1 MEPPSLTVKRV
12 RIAETGV
19 SHGVNILAAANG
31 LKTLKEERAQAG
43 NFIDAEMTTAKLLP
57 VNAFLAGQLFDF
69 FQVELETFLAGKLN
83 NDNLQPTRREFL
95 NKLTGG

>member
-1 MEPPSLTVKRV
+1 MEPPNLTAKRV

-43 NFIDAEMTTAKLLP
+43 NFIDPEMTTPKLLHIS
-57 VNAFLAGQLFDF
+57 AFMAGQLFDF
-69 FQVELETFLAGKLN
+69 LQVDLEAWMNGKLDN
-83 NDNLQPTRREFL
+83 NPANPTRREFL
-95 NKLTGG
+95 NKLTGS